1 MSAHLDR
8 DTVQRLIE
16 EIEVIISSHLIW
28 IRQLNQALHFDTS
41 QLEDSTR
48 ADAHLKT
55 PFGQWY
61 YSAERH
67 PLADF
72 PDYDA
77 MGVIQKGMHE
87 AAATL
92 FRDSERF
99 GRINEEDFDLA
110 MTLALNLNTSLRGLQ
125 MEIVGE
131 LLATDP
137 LTGCLGR
144 RGMLDKL
151 LGEQERAQRL
161 GKVCCIALMDFDHFK
176 KINDERGHQAGDAA
190 LKQGMKFIQSH
201 LRKYDSLFRY
211 GGEEFLLCLPDTPM
225 QVACNIVERLRSGI
239 EYLKIIPP
247 DGQAFNITASFGL
260 VELSKGRSVEASI
273 DAADQALYKAKR
285 GGRNWVEVE
294 EQGLRFARSDLAAF
308 KKAGPESVQA
318 VLNSSTKIF
327 LKVDA

>member
-1 MSAHLDR
+1 MSAHRDR
-8 DTVQRLIE
+8 DTVQRFIE
-16 EIEVIISSHLIW
+16 EIEVIITSHLIW
-28 IRQLNQALHFDTS
+28 VRQLNQALHFDAS
-41 QLEDSTR
+41 QLEDSMSS
-48 ADAHLKT
+48 DAYIKT

-61 YSAERH
+61 YTAERH

-72 PDYDA
+72 PDFEM
-77 MGVIQKGMHE
+77 MGPIQREMHE
-87 AAATL
+87 AAASL
-92 FRDSERF
+92 FRDLEQF
-99 GRINEEDFDLA
+99 GRMNEEDFDHA

-125 MEIVGE
+125 MEIMGE

-151 LGEQERAQRL
+151 MGEQARAQRL
-161 GKVCCIALMDFDHFK
+161 GKVCCICLMDFDFFK
-176 KINDERGHQAGDAA
+176 RINDERGHQAGDAA

-225 QVACNIVERLRSGI
+225 QVACNIVERLRAGLENLRI
-239 EYLKIIPP
+239 TPP
-247 DGQAFNITASFGL
+247 DGRPFNVTASFGL
-260 VELSKGRSVEASI
+260 VELSKHRSVEASI

-294 EQGLRFARSDLAAF
+294 GNRLFAGKDLETF
-308 KKAGPESVQA
+308 RNAGPEAALADSPVK
-318 VLNSSTKIF
+318 NF